1 MYIHVLSKKPI
12 FQYQKECRRKRLA
25 DLELK
30 LHDYFLLQESNFEE
44 ADQMELRRLKSS
56 IDKMIMKRNTAKYI
70 HSTYIKVLVKSC
82 VLSIAFWH
90 CLSTVLVQYSSLKKR
105 FLVLT
110 RTYSITIKCSKLS
123 RSTSKRAEKPV
134 NRTRSA
140 EANSAASNAGAH
152 GC

>member
-1 MYIHVLSKKPI
+1 MFLEKKTI

-82 VLSIAFWH
+82 VLSIAF
-90 CLSTVLVQYSSLKKR
+90 
-105 FLVLT
+105 
-110 RTYSITIKCSKLS
+110 
-123 RSTSKRAEKPV
+123 
-134 NRTRSA
+134 
-140 EANSAASNAGAH
+140 
-152 GC
+152 